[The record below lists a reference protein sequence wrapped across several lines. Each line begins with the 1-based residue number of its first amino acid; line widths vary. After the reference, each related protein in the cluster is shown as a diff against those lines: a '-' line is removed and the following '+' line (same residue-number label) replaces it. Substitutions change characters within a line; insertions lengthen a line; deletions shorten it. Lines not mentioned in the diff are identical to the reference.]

1 MYINIG
7 DESVADDYI
16 REALGWLN
24 NHMGSEHD
32 TFTTDAQC
40 TVCAHSGGAKIAC
53 VPMRLQIMCAW
64 PAICSGP

>member
-32 TFTTDAQC
+32 IYVQY
-40 TVCAHSGGAKIAC
+40 SQIGGSADQ
-53 VPMRLQIMCAW
+53 RQN
-64 PAICSGP
+64 